1 MVQDLTGRG
10 RVTLPAD
17 YLGAHCEYGWAST
30 IDTAQGATADL
41 ALVVVRPGLDREHL
55 YVAMTRGRLGHHAY
69 LTPDQAGDPHGS
81 CNRRDGQRR
90 HPLAPAGTPV
100 EAAESVTLRDQ
111 AVQVLRTVVATS
123 GAQDAAHTALAV
135 AREVAATVSRRAAQ
149 ADAITTAVAR
159 SRAEAARAE
168 SLDAPQ
174 RPQRERPLPV
184 EHQRTVDA
192 LAARRA
198 RQQELDAQQAEL
210 HESLEQAREQL
221 GALPRWGRRHHRE
234 TLTAAVNSTE
244 RDLAATQREHDTV
257 TEEVTR
263 LTGRVD
269 QQAWARAD
277 DAAAEVADEEFRRTL
292 RLARH
297 ASRRRP
303 ATPGTGPVLWP
314 PAQRTARPYRPLEPT
329 QAPPDR
335 THGRGL

>member
-1 MVQDLTGRG
+1 M
-10 RVTLPAD
+10 
-17 YLGAHCEYGWAST
+17 
-30 IDTAQGATADL
+30 
-41 ALVVVRPGLDREHL
+41 
-55 YVAMTRGRLGHHAY
+55 
-69 LTPDQAGDPHGS
+69 
-81 CNRRDGQRR
+81 
-90 HPLAPAGTPV
+90 
-100 EAAESVTLRDQ
+100 
-111 AVQVLRTVVATS
+111 QVLRTVVATS

-184 EHQRTVDA
+184 EHQRTVDELTAQRA
-192 LAARRA
+192 L
-198 RQQELDAQQAEL
+198 QQKLLAQQTKL
-210 HESLEQAREQL
+210 QVSLEQAREQL
-221 GALPRWGRRHHRE
+221 GALPRWGRRHRNE
-234 TLTAAVNSTE
+234 TLTAAVSSAE
-244 RDLAATQREHDTV
+244 RDLTATRREHGTV
-257 TEEVTR
+257 TEEVTG
-263 LTGRVD
+263 LTDRVE
-269 QQAWARAD
+269 QQTRVRAD

-303 ATPGTGPVLWP
+303 VTPGTGPALWP
-314 PAQRTARPYRPLEPT
+314 PAQRTAGPYRPLEPT